1 VNNKK
6 IKENLID
13 INKDKKN
20 DAIVFG
26 IIWALVIFS
35 FGFTCVA
42 IRYAYSIEQKTVIN
56 YTSIQLIKQDLRFIK
71 IGIEALLKHN
81 KIEGISYEEK

>member
-26 IIWALVIFS
+26 IMWALIIFS
-35 FGFTCVA
+35 FGYTCVA
-42 IRYAYSIEQKTVIN
+42 IKYAYSIEQKTVIN
-56 YTSIQLIKQDLRFIK
+56 YTSIQLIKQDLGFIK
-71 IGIEALLKHN
+71 IGIKALLKHN
-81 KIEGISYEEK
+81 KIEGISYGEK